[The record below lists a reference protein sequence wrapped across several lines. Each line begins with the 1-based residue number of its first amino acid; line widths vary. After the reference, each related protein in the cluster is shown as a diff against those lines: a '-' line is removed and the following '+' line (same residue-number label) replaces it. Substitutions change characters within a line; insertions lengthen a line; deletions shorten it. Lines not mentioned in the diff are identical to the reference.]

1 MKHEIITLVGVQII
15 GMAKEIAFC
24 KGQEEC
30 PKFWG
35 EYVERIIKPVFM
47 EHKAP
52 DAFQQAA
59 IDNGSAPATLPTIIV
74 QPVGRQTLVL
84 AARTPLHTSSAEYIK
99 VVGCLRECS
108 FSLFI
113 VASG

>member
-1 MKHEIITLVGVQII
+1 MKHEIITLENVPII

-35 EYVERIIKPVFM
+35 EYVERIIKPVF
-47 EHKAP
+47 
-52 DAFQQAA
+52 
-59 IDNGSAPATLPTIIV
+59 SAPATLPTIIV

>member
-1 MKHEIITLVGVQII
+1 MKHEIITLENVQII

-30 PKFWG
+30 PKPFSRQPSTMVS
-35 EYVERIIKPVFM
+35 ESL
-47 EHKAP
+47 
-52 DAFQQAA
+52 
-59 IDNGSAPATLPTIIV
+59 GSAPATLPTIIV